1 MLQVLESPKRVR
13 KHRYFPTPALVC
25 YTAAFSVITQRALR
39 DDAKNGCVADYATT
53 GLTAK

>member
-13 KHRYFPTPALVC
+13 KHRYFPTPAVVC